1 MRCAAN
7 LSEIATEA
15 QVNNPP
21 PKIMAPM
28 KNLRRTLGSTPAF
41 ASPGP
46 VRRSNDAKAMSIDGI
61 DVNQSVAAD
70 F

>member
-1 MRCAAN
+1 
-7 LSEIATEA
+7 
-15 QVNNPP
+15 
-21 PKIMAPM
+21 M